1 MLLERLDVLR
11 IARTLEGLRDEDAVG
26 LQVFQAEFEGELV
39 QKERAGRVRRGDP
52 REIRRHVAQHHVDLV
67 SAENF
72 GELVG
77 DLLLAEVA
85 LQEGDAVDRVHR
97 QNVHG
102 DDAAVHLAVAADE
115 TLADDLR
122 PAPRRRA
129 EIDHGHAAAKKMFA
143 VVKLR
148 EFVDGTGAVPLG
160 LASLDEG
167 IVDVPFDPGAVG
179 AQFFRC
185 HRHL

>member
-1 MLLERLDVLR
+1 M
-11 IARTLEGLRDEDAVG
+11 
-26 LQVFQAEFEGELV
+26 
-39 QKERAGRVRRGDP
+39 
-52 REIRRHVAQHHVDLV
+52 
-67 SAENF
+67 SATSCSRKS
-72 GELVG
+72 
-77 DLLLAEVA
+77 
-85 LQEGDAVDRVHR
+85 QEGDAVDRVHR